1 MKYRIS
7 VLLGLVDTLFANLSF
22 QLKKI
27 AIKLSQVLKQS
38 KKSFSDELLTN
49 HLATKVTLLLR
60 IQAECSL
67 NLLFRELNQTNER
80 VIHIVFAQNSCQ
92 QKDLRIRDFKVKT
105 V

>member
-7 VLLGLVDTLFANLSF
+7 ALLGLVDTLFANLSF

-67 NLLFRELNQTNER
+67 NLLFRELNQTNQR
-80 VIHIVFAQNSCQ
+80 VIRIIFAQNSRQ
-92 QKDLRIRDFKVKT
+92 PKGQNTGKN
-105 V
+105 